1 MYKIDELKFHT
12 HPTNKC
18 FKKIRWIFLQKKL
31 SYNWYIKSN
40 MTRKIYSVAF
50 CYFQGLYWGM
60 GFIEQWVFI
69 TVIAAVFYH
78 DTIICYRTVEIHQ
91 ALQIHDN
98 VNKLLTLNTKR
109 VLSFFWSKLFH
120 FAIILQNPYRKSI
133 MHANCCGAGVLH
145 LQCLIE
151 INLIEQI

>member
-1 MYKIDELKFHT
+1 
-12 HPTNKC
+12 
-18 FKKIRWIFLQKKL
+18 
-31 SYNWYIKSN
+31 

-60 GFIEQWVFI
+60 GCKSSEFLSKTQF
-69 TVIAAVFYH
+69 TVSAAVFYH

-133 MHANCCGAGVLH
+133 MLANCCGAGVLH
-145 LQCLIE
+145 LQCLME
-151 INLIEQI
+151 INLIARADLMCSCIFLHQCGKIEACI